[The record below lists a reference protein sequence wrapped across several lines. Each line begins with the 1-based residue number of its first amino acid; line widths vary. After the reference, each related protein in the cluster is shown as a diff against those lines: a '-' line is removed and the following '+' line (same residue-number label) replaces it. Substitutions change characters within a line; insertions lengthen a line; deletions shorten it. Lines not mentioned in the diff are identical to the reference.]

1 MDITLPDLKPDLY
14 LTQNLFVYY
23 IYIYIYILM
32 EIISIPLTIPK
43 TIFNSN

>member
-23 IYIYIYILM
+23 IYIYIYINGNY
-32 EIISIPLTIPK
+32 IHTINYTK
-43 TIFNSN
+43 NHI